1 MATMTLSKARK
12 AKGLTAYALAQAV
25 GVNRSTISRLE
36 RGLRLP
42 MHDTAVRLEKVLG
55 CDLKFSARR
64 VSA

>member
-12 AKGLTAYALAQAV
+12 AKGMTAYALAQAV

-42 MHDTAVRLEKVLG
+42 MHETAVKLERTLG
-55 CDLKFSARR
+55 CSLRFERMVA
-64 VSA
+64 